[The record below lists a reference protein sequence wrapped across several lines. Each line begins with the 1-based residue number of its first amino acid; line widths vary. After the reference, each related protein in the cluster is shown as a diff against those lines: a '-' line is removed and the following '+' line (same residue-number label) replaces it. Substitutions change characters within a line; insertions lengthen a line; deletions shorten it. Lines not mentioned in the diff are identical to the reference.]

1 MAKVLRIVTIAF
13 ITLIGV
19 TVIAAVSSRA
29 SSNDYIEYWS
39 AGKLFLQGANPY
51 SSPMTLALEKSR
63 GFTPNDPLIML
74 NPPWAMLL
82 VAPLGLCPAFVG
94 LVLWILL
101 SAGCI
106 VASIFLIEVPPKYR
120 IIACLFAP
128 VIASFSMEQVSPF
141 LLLGFALFLRFHK
154 SRPFAAGASLA
165 LMTLK
170 PHLFLVFWTILLADC
185 VYRRSVA
192 IAAGLASALACAS
205 ALVTLR
211 VPHIWQDYVSLIRG
225 STLDRNYFPTLP
237 TLFRMWIDVR
247 LVWLALVPSCVTIVW
262 GWIYY
267 WRKRESWDWKRHGM
281 LIMLVTILT
290 SPYGWTSDEVV
301 LLPAVASAGLSRRR
315 FSMELLVC
323 INFAALFLILVRSRL
338 SIWLPAAWLA
348 WYLYAS
354 WSESGRGAGGNDY
367 TDVDQE
373 AFADSST
380 GSGAGS

>member
-1 MAKVLRIVTIAF
+1 MAKALRILTILL
-13 ITLIGV
+13 ITLVGV
-19 TVIAAVSSRA
+19 TVIAAISSRV

-39 AGKLFLQGANPY
+39 AGKLFLHGDNPY
-51 SSPMTLALEKSR
+51 SSPLTLALEKSR

-82 VAPLGLCPAFVG
+82 VSPLGLCPAFVG

-101 SAGCI
+101 NAGCI
-106 VASIFLIEVPPKYR
+106 VTSIFLIDVPPKYR
-120 IIACLFAP
+120 IVACLFAP
-128 VIASFSMEQVSPF
+128 VIASFSMEQISPF
-141 LLLGFALFLRFHK
+141 LLLGFSLFLRFHK

-185 VYRRSVA
+185 IYRRRFTILAGMLSVL
-192 IAAGLASALACAS
+192 AGAS

-211 VPHIWQDYVSLIRG
+211 APHIWRDYVSLIRG

-237 TLFRMWIDVR
+237 TLFRMSIDVK
-247 LVWLALVPSCVTIVW
+247 LVWLAMVPSCVAIVW

-267 WRKRESWDWKRHGM
+267 WRRRESWDWKQHGM
-281 LIMLVTILT
+281 LIMLVTIVT

-301 LLPAVASAGLSRRR
+301 LLPAVASAGVSSRRK
-315 FSMELLVC
+315 FSMEMLTCL
-323 INFAALFLILVRSRL
+323 NFAALIVITVGSRL

-348 WYLYAS
+348 WYLYAGWNQVS
-354 WSESGRGAGGNDY
+354 RNRSGNGARAA
-367 TDVDQE
+367 V
-373 AFADSST
+373 
-380 GSGAGS
+380 

>member
-1 MAKVLRIVTIAF
+1 MAKLLRIATIAL
-13 ITLIGV
+13 ITLVGV

-51 SSPMTLALEKSR
+51 SAPMTLALEKSR
-63 GFTPNDPLIML
+63 GFIPNDALIML

-82 VAPLGLCPAFVG
+82 VAPLGLCPVFVG

-101 SAGCI
+101 NAGCI
-106 VASIFLIEVPPKYR
+106 VASIWLIEVPPRYR
-120 IIACLFAP
+120 IVACLFAP
-128 VIASFSMEQVSPF
+128 VIASFSMQQISPF

-170 PHLFLVFWTILLADC
+170 PHLFLVFWIVLLADC
-185 VYRRSVA
+185 VYRRSIA
-192 IAAGLASALACAS
+192 IVAGLAAALAGAS

-247 LVWLALVPSCVTIVW
+247 LVWLALVPSCVGIVW
-262 GWIYY
+262 GLIYY
-267 WRKRESWDWKRHGM
+267 WRKRKSWDWKRHGM

-290 SPYGWTSDEVV
+290 SPYGWASDEVV
-301 LLPAVASAGLSRRR
+301 LLPAVASAGLSSRNR
-315 FSMELLVC
+315 FSMEMLTCL
-323 INFAALFLILVRSRL
+323 NFAALIVIAINSHL

-354 WSESGRGAGGNDY
+354 WSRSVRGAGRKGD
-367 TDVDQE
+367 TI
-373 AFADSST
+373 T
-380 GSGAGS
+380 GQGV